1 MKAIPA
7 AFAALLSLAV
17 AAGDGA
23 AAQSKSQRCSDYAH
37 QMTQNTATTTGPL
50 RGAARGAIVG
60 GIAGNAGTGAA
71 IGAGLGT
78 TRKVVQKNRSYQYY
92 YDNCM
97 RN

>member
-1 MKAIPA
+1 MKTINAM
-7 AFAALLSLAV
+7 FAALLFVTLAADEV
-17 AAGDGA
+17 
-23 AAQSKSQRCSDYAH
+23 AAQSKTQRCSDYAH
-37 QMTQNTATTTGPL
+37 QATQNTATTTGPV
-50 RGAARGAIVG
+50 RGAARGAIIG

-97 RN
+97 RS